1 MVPDIF
7 QDAFA
12 LIYIGLKHQGEIPL
26 DYQYILKKMKSKKAK
41 IGLFLGRRLPVGWE
55 WA

>member
-26 DYQYILKKMKSKKAK
+26 DYQYTIFKMKDRGK
-41 IGLFLGRRLPVGWE
+41 INFFQEWVPVRGG
-55 WA
+55 